1 MKRIMLSILA
11 LVIGCFLLTGAAWAA
26 EKEMPQAG
34 FLQDY
39 SLLNP
44 DDPEKMVQ
52 WVYVKEGVDVSK
64 YNKIMLDDIVFFIA
78 QDADYKGFEASELA
92 DLGGAFHRALL
103 MNLAGVYEFTDTP
116 GPGVLRI
123 RIAVTNLVPSG
134 SVTGTVTTIVPVGLA
149 VSAVKKA
156 ATGSHIGMGSVSIEG
171 EILDSQTNEV
181 LGASI
186 DTKMGKKY
194 KVRKG
199 ASKWG
204 HAIDIFNGW
213 AINIRT
219 RLDRRAGRIEE

>member
-1 MKRIMLSILA
+1 MKRIMIAILA
-11 LVIGCFLLTGAAWAA
+11 LMIGCFMVTGSGWAT
-26 EKEMPQAG
+26 EKEMPNVG

-39 SLLNP
+39 SLLKP

-52 WVYVKEGVDVSK
+52 WVYTMKDVDVSK
-64 YNKIMLDDIVFFIA
+64 YHKIMLDDVVFFISD
-78 QDADYKGFEASELA
+78 DAKYKGFEATELA
-92 DLGGAFHRALL
+92 ELGGAFHRAMI

-123 RIAVTNLVPSG
+123 RLAVTNLVPSG
-134 SVTGTVTTIVPVGLA
+134 SVSGTVTTIVPVGLA
-149 VSAVKKA
+149 ISSVKKA

-171 EILDSQTNEV
+171 EILDSQTNKV
-181 LGASI
+181 LGAVI

-204 HAIDIFNGW
+204 HAIDIFNTW
-213 AINIRT
+213 AQNVRT
-219 RLDRRAGRIEE
+219 RLDRRAGRIE